1 MRLKAKSL
9 IEGVKLSV
17 DTPPPLKDLKE
28 VCRKLGL
35 SVSGRKN
42 KALRR
47 LRLHYEV
54 LEKQLASE
62 VARKMFAE
70 QERAGSFPN
79 FSSPSESPTGTLHRD
94 APPPAQAH

>member
-1 MRLKAKSL
+1 MSLKAKSL

-17 DTPPPLKDLKE
+17 DTPLKDLKE
-28 VCRKLGL
+28 ACRKLGL
-35 SVSGRKN
+35 SVSGGKN

-47 LRLHYEV
+47 LRIHYEV

-70 QERAGSFPN
+70 QEREPGVFQTSVLP
-79 FSSPSESPTGTLHRD
+79 PSRQQETLHRD
-94 APPPAQAH
+94 APPPVQAH